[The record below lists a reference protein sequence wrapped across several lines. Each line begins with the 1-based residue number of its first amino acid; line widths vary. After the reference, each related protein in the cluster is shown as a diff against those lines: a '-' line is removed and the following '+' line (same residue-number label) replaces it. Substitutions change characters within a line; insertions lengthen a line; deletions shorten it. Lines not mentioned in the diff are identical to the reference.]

1 MTAWLLAIIATVV
14 PLLYYVYRT
23 AGLLRLGLQ
32 VGMNDSSFAS
42 EIFLKLLKDAERTML
57 ICDDGNSMTDSIYNR
72 KDVAARV
79 LDRLK
84 ANPRLQIVCL
94 FFSNDDTVFTRM
106 LDGHAQVTM
115 KRGVR
120 PRRDIHFKIID
131 DGRKGYVSSHPIGA
145 AERRYRLYDCS
156 RVPAFIRDA
165 ALGHHIRAM
174 RAQFPDM
181 EAAVA

>member
-1 MTAWLLAIIATVV
+1 MAVWLAITATVI

-32 VGMNDSSFAS
+32 AGMNDSRFAA
-42 EIFLKLLKDAERTML
+42 ETFVELLKDAERTML
-57 ICDDGNSMTDSIYNR
+57 ICDDGNSMTDSIYDR
-72 KDVAARV
+72 EDVATQA
-79 LDRLK
+79 LDCLK
-84 ANPRLQIVCL
+84 ANPRLRIACL
-94 FFSNDDTVFTRM
+94 FFSNDDTVFTRR
-106 LDGHAQVTM
+106 LDGHPRVVM
-115 KRGVR
+115 KRGVQ

-156 RVPAFIRDA
+156 RVPAAIRDA
-165 ALGHHIRAM
+165 ALGHHVRAM
-174 RAQFPDM
+174 KARFTDM